1 MRRTGH
7 IPVGYNRDVHNTK
20 RKWRE
25 YGGFDVVE
33 ASGNGRTIAVPTNE
47 PRELSAY
54 KYTDTVNAK
63 LTSRVGSSIGYP
75 LATNKPS
82 IDPISLEAKVL
93 FSRTARI
100 LLVTESV
107 GCIRELEFNEKLHF
121 WEIRLSVSFRWIMIS
136 DYRSG
141 KHRYQVQV
149 YHAGCPNWHVHQ

>member
-54 KYTDTVNAK
+54 KYTEIVNAK
-63 LTSRVGSSIGYP
+63 LTPRASSSIGRQ
-75 LATNKPS
+75 LATTKS
-82 IDPISLEAKVL
+82 GIVQIILEAEVICL
-93 FSRTARI
+93 WTQRI
-100 LLVTESV
+100 FWVT
-107 GCIRELEFNEKLHF
+107 K
-121 WEIRLSVSFRWIMIS
+121 
-136 DYRSG
+136 
-141 KHRYQVQV
+141 
-149 YHAGCPNWHVHQ
+149 